1 MMTSLIVA
9 ASRNE
14 VIGAGGTL
22 PWYLPDDLRRF
33 RRLTR
38 GHAVLVGRLTHED
51 IVSRLGR
58 PLPGRTSVVL
68 SSAGAGAGAGSG
80 AGSRSGSGLAAGAG
94 AEAGAG
100 STAGAGAGSAAG
112 SGSGS
117 AAGGGAGLAAG
128 AGAEAGV
135 VWVASLAHGL
145 AAARDAERA
154 ARTAEAAAEPGGP
167 AWAGPVTSGASADGT
182 AADGAAADGAAD
194 EVFVIGGTSVYRQAL
209 PHVDR
214 IYLTRVHREVAGDT
228 VMPENW
234 LAGFR
239 LTSQEDR
246 PAQGGESAYSW
257 LDYVRETD

>member
-68 SSAGAGAGAGSG
+68 SSAGPKAGAGAAEA
-80 AGSRSGSGLAAGAG
+80 AGLGTGLVWVTSLAAGL
-94 AEAGAG
+94 
-100 STAGAGAGSAAG
+100 SAAR
-112 SGSGS
+112 
-117 AAGGGAGLAAG
+117 AA
-128 AGAEAGV
+128 ED
-135 VWVASLAHGL
+135 
-145 AAARDAERA
+145 AARA
-154 ARTAEAAAEPGGP
+154 AEAAAG
-167 AWAGPVTSGASADGT
+167 
-182 AADGAAADGAAD
+182 DGALAG
-194 EVFVIGGTSVYRQAL
+194 EIFVIGGTSVYRQAL

-228 VMPENW
+228 VMPGSW
-234 LAGFR
+234 LDGFR

-246 PAQGGESAYSW
+246 PAQGDESAYSF

>member
-1 MMTSLIVA
+1 MTSLIVA

-38 GHAVLVGRLTHED
+38 GHTVLVGRLTHED

-68 SSAGAGAGAGSG
+68 S
-80 AGSRSGSGLAAGAG
+80 
-94 AEAGAG
+94 
-100 STAGAGAGSAAG
+100 TAGAGAGT
-112 SGSGS
+112 SG
-117 AAGGGAGLAAG
+117 AG
-128 AGAEAGV
+128 AGAETGEAGAGTEAGAV
-135 VWVASLAHGL
+135 GAGLVWVTSLAAGL
-145 AAARDAERA
+145 SAARAAEDA
-154 ARTAEAAAEPGGP
+154 ARAAEAAAG
-167 AWAGPVTSGASADGT
+167 
-182 AADGAAADGAAD
+182 DGALAG
-194 EVFVIGGTSVYRQAL
+194 EIFVIGGTSVYRQAL

-234 LAGFR
+234 LDGFR
-239 LTSQEDR
+239 LTGQEDH
-246 PAQGGESAYSW
+246 PAHDGESAYSF
-257 LDYVRETD
+257 LDYVREPARKAERASTERAEGRGAAWTEERGTSDEGRRRLKGAPEAREG